1 MPPVSF
7 CVPRAPASRRLSDEI
22 LWYLYTFVRSSD
34 PDRGPVSVSQVS
46 RSWRR
51 AAFGSSFLWSKVT
64 IRLYTVTQRHHPAR
78 ARLARS
84 KLRDLDMTII
94 ALRNFTPDELKT
106 LVDMHRHRIRT
117 LAVDTHS
124 WIVTELLWLQ
134 LNLRFPRLEFFEGK
148 VSYDSKVTLRRVP
161 NFLELAED
169 DDTGLALQSSL
180 IPFVKPPTIRL
191 RPEVNWSSWS
201 PRNLTTLKLLTTG
214 FDAPPLYLDVL
225 AMLAGTKETLRHFEY
240 DGPLPFLPDDPTFV
254 YDDVQLTFPQL
265 ETLMIG
271 YADDIVWLVLF
282 FGAPALKSL
291 TIRDII
297 TCPASPQF
305 REWGLIPRTLPNQ
318 IDSLFL
324 AVTQFFPGVTHLGL
338 YGVGRPSEAVVN
350 SMFQALT
357 NLESLV
363 LYGCADVFATS
374 FFSGHAVEADEL
386 ATQDANPFLPKLKRL
401 LTTLLPPKCAGPFVL
416 QRVQGRLEN
425 LLISQAAF
433 EGMRQERDGL
443 LTLEQMAV
451 NVTSIPNPV
460 PGVCVPVREEGVLR
474 SGRMRNLLIPR
485 VLRLI

>member
-1 MPPVSF
+1 MPLV
-7 CVPRAPASRRLSDEI
+7 PASRRLSDEI

-64 IRLYTVTQRHHPAR
+64 IRLYTFTQRHHPAR

-94 ALRNFTPDELKT
+94 ALRKFTPDELKT
-106 LVDMHRHRIRT
+106 LVDVHRHRIRT
-117 LAVDTHS
+117 LAVDTS
-124 WIVTELLWLQ
+124 AWVVAEMLWLQ

-148 VSYDSKVTLRRVP
+148 VSYDSKVTLQRIP

-169 DDTGLALQSSL
+169 DDDTQLALQSSL
-180 IPFVKPPTIRL
+180 VPFVEPPTIRL

-201 PRNLTTLKLLTTG
+201 PRNLTTLKFLTTG
-214 FDAPPLYLDVL
+214 FDTPPLYLDML
-225 AMLAGTKETLRHFEY
+225 AMLAGTKDTLRHFEY

-271 YADDIVWLVLF
+271 YADDIVWLILF

-291 TIRDII
+291 TIRDIT
-297 TCPASPQF
+297 TCPASPHY
-305 REWGLIPRTLPNQ
+305 REWDVISRTLPNQ

-324 AVTQFFPGVTHLGL
+324 AVSQFFPRVTHLGL
-338 YGVGRPSEAVVN
+338 YGIGNPSEAVVN

-357 NLESLV
+357 KLESLV
-363 LYGCADVFATS
+363 LYGCADVFARS
-374 FFSGHAVEADEL
+374 FFSGHAVEADVL
-386 ATQDANPFLPKLKRL
+386 AMQDANPFLPKLKRL
-401 LTTLLPPKCAGPFVL
+401 LTTALPPKRAGPFVL

-425 LLISQAAF
+425 LLISRAAF
-433 EGMRQERDGL
+433 EGMKQERDGL
-443 LTLEQMAV
+443 LILEQMAV

-460 PGVCVPVREEGVLR
+460 PGVCVPIREDGVLR
-474 SGRMRNLLIPR
+474 NGRMHNLLKPR
-485 VLRLI
+485 VLRFI